1 LNLQLTMGKITVII
15 ADDHRLIRH
24 GIKMLLEGH
33 EEIEL
38 LAEAEDGE
46 ELINMVKVHQPDVV
60 LLDGSM
66 PRMDGLTAMG
76 KILEAFPETG
86 IVMLSM
92 HEDPAFVQQCI
103 EAGALSYLLKNVGR
117 EELINTI
124 KKVAWG
130 EKTFGPIVNEML
142 IKGQMDARKQKSE
155 TIKITRREKEVMDCL
170 AKGMTTKQM
179 ADCLFL
185 SSRTIESHR
194 LRLLKKFNA
203 QNATELIRIAIEKK
217 MLKR

>member
-1 LNLQLTMGKITVII
+1 MGKITVII

-24 GIKMLLEGH
+24 GIKMLLADHDEV
-33 EEIEL
+33 EL
-38 LAEAEDGE
+38 IAEAEDGE
-46 ELINMVKVHQPDVV
+46 ELISMVQTHQPDVI

-66 PRMDGLTAMG
+66 PRMDGLTAME
-76 KILEAFPETG
+76 KILAEFPETG

-92 HEDPAFVQQCI
+92 HEDPVFVQQCI

-117 EELINTI
+117 DELINTI

-130 EKTFGPIVNEML
+130 EKTFGPVVNEML
-142 IKGQMDARKQKSE
+142 IKGQMEARKQKSE

-185 SSRTIESHR
+185 SSRTVESHR

-203 QNATELIRIAIEKK
+203 QNATELIRIATEKK
-217 MLKR
+217 MLKP